1 MIVSRK
7 KEEEEEENEPERLYT
22 SQKND
27 IGHLVVHIRD
37 VSIGRPRESER
48 KYGMCSSVILIM
60 CCTTIRERQSKKK
73 KKKMGVFS
81 G

>member
-7 KEEEEEENEPERLYT
+7 KEEEEENEPERLYT